1 MTVRSYNLINKN
13 DKIFIAGHN
22 GMVGSAILKAFKRR
36 GYQNLLT
43 PSRSDLNLI
52 FYEDVKSWFQRNK
65 PEIVVVAAAKVGGL
79 IANNSFP
86 ADFLLNNLKIQNNV
100 IELAWKYDVKRLL
113 FLGSSCIYPKNAIQ
127 PIKEEYLLNSPL
139 EKTNEAY
146 AIAKIAGI
154 KLCEYLRSQYGFDAI
169 SLMPT
174 NLYGPKDNY
183 NLETSHV
190 LPALIRKFY
199 EAKKN
204 NLKSVTCWGSGRP
217 LREFLHS
224 DDLGEACVHALE
236 NWNPELSNSPKDDL
250 GRNLFYLNAGT
261 GVDITI
267 KELAILISEIT
278 DFKGQILW
286 DSTKPDGTFKK
297 LLDISRIK
305 SIGWEPKISLKEGI
319 KKIVET
325 FPNLYEKKLIR
336 L

>member
-1 MTVRSYNLINKN
+1 MK
-13 DKIFIAGHN
+13 
-22 GMVGSAILKAFKRR
+22 
-36 GYQNLLT
+36 Q
-43 PSRSDLNLI
+43 
-52 FYEDVKSWFQRNK
+52 
-65 PEIVVVAAAKVGGL
+65 
-79 IANNSFP
+79 
-86 ADFLLNNLKIQNNV
+86 
-100 IELAWKYDVKRLL
+100 
-113 FLGSSCIYPKNAIQ
+113 
-127 PIKEEYLLNSPL
+127 
-139 EKTNEAY
+139 
-146 AIAKIAGI
+146 
-154 KLCEYLRSQYGFDAI
+154 
-169 SLMPT
+169 
-174 NLYGPKDNY
+174 
-183 NLETSHV
+183 
-190 LPALIRKFY
+190 
-199 EAKKN
+199 KKN